1 MTHIG
6 IVVNETK
13 DINFKMTRALITWI
27 EKNNL
32 KALLCIDIAKKVNR
46 YDIGCSMDELYKKSD
61 FVIVL
66 GGDGTLLS
74 TAREIS
80 CCETPIF
87 GVNMGHLGFI
97 TEVEIDDVFD
107 SLKKIISGKY
117 KIEERLMLE
126 TNVIDGNHKSE
137 TFYCLN
143 DFGIAKGTLSRIITF
158 MIYINEDYVDTF
170 HADGII
176 VSTPTGS
183 TAYSLSAGG
192 PIISPNVFGILI
204 TPVCPH
210 SFNSRA
216 LIVSNKDKIT
226 IIIADNNQE
235 IYLTVDGQEG
245 YKLKKGDRV
254 IVSEAPFK
262 AKLIK
267 VANRSFY
274 DVLRTKIKER
284 S

>member
-13 DINFKMTRALITWI
+13 DTNFKMTNALITWI

-32 KALLCIDIAKKVNR
+32 NVLLCNETAKKVNR
-46 YDIGCSMDELYKKSD
+46 PDIGYDLNELYKKSD

-80 CCETPIF
+80 YYETPIF

-97 TEVEIDDVFD
+97 TEVEINDVFD
-107 SLKKIISGKY
+107 SLKKIISGNF
-117 KIEERLMLE
+117 KIEDRMMLE
-126 TNVIDGNHKSE
+126 THAIDGKHKSE

-158 MIYINEDYVDTF
+158 MIYINEDYVETF

-192 PIISPNVFGILI
+192 PIVSPNVSVILI

-216 LIVSNKDKIT
+216 LIVSNEDKIT

-267 VANRSFY
+267 VSDRSFY
-274 DVLRTKIKER
+274 DVLRTKLKER